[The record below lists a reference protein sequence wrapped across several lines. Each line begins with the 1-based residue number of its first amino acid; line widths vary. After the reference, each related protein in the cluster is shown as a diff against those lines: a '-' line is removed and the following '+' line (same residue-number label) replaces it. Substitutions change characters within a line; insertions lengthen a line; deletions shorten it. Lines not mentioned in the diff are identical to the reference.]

1 MKRRF
6 FAFSV
11 CMAVLLASF
20 TGCYS
25 AKKDGPSTASSAQ
38 TAQLGF
44 GSGTEESVEIRTYV
58 LPEGNVRADSI
69 YVPSPSTGGFWTW
82 AVFTSKTIQAYDP
95 VTRTTYYPCY
105 QAGCKHNDASC
116 SAYFGDIS
124 SLAEYRGN
132 FYAMIYYND
141 DTASAFVTRPVSGGP
156 LRILASWEPENE
168 NEECRCSLYGL
179 SFGKAYLIVAKET
192 YTMTED
198 GQQACVGQEYSRWS
212 FDLETGEM
220 VELMTDTDGILP
232 YMYGVWEDIAVYQ
245 TVKTVEGAPEFEEWI
260 MQQPEG
266 TTSYQYGLQYYKY
279 RVYSKNLK
287 TGEEKTI
294 VDESENF
301 VWTADPHMSWGQYV
315 VYQIGRSVYVYDM
328 ETQTSKK
335 LFTHDPGWDFYNYM
349 IQDGH
354 VMVIGGTEDT
364 CRAWAVDIAD
374 GSVIELDTRGGNV
387 VAFGANYECNGYFAG
402 LKRNSSGD
410 FEQCYI
416 SKEDFYRSNYDAA
429 FR

>member
-6 FAFSV
+6 FAFLV

-25 AKKDGPSTASSAQ
+25 AQDGPSTLSSSQ
-38 TAQLGF
+38 TMQSNS
-44 GSGTEESVEIRTYV
+44 GSAAENSVEIRTYDI
-58 LPEGNVRADSI
+58 PEENVRANII
-69 YVPSPSTGGFWTW
+69 YVPSPSTGGFWTC
-82 AVFTSKTIQAYDP
+82 AVFNAKTIQAYDP
-95 VTRTTYYPCY
+95 ATRTTYFPCY
-105 QAGCKHNDASC
+105 QAGCKHTDASC
-116 SAYFGDIS
+116 TANFGGVIS
-124 SLAEYRGN
+124 GFAEYRGN

-156 LRILASWEPENE
+156 LQILASWEPENE
-168 NEECRCSLYGL
+168 NEECRCGFYGL
-179 SFGKAYLIVAKET
+179 SFGKAYLTVSKET
-192 YTMTED
+192 YAMKD
-198 GQQACVGQEYSRWS
+198 GQTESVKEEYSKCS
-212 FDLETGEM
+212 LDLETGEL
-220 VELMTDTDGILP
+220 VEYMADEDGYLP
-232 YMYGVWEDIAVYQ
+232 YMHGVWGDVAVFQDWYADRPDGTPVKRDGTEDYN
-245 TVKTVEGAPEFEEWI
+245 FR
-260 MQQPEG
+260 
-266 TTSYQYGLQYYKY
+266 L
-279 RVYSKNLK
+279 YSKNLR

-294 VDESENF
+294 VDVTENF
-301 VWTADPHMSWGQYV
+301 VWTADPHVSWGQYT
-315 VYQIGRSVYVYDM
+315 VYQVDRSVYVYDM

-349 IQDGH
+349 ILDGH

-416 SKEDFYRSNYDAA
+416 SKEDFYRSNYDGA

>member
-1 MKRRF
+1 MKKRF
-6 FAFSV
+6 LAFMV

-38 TAQLGF
+38 TVQA
-44 GSGTEESVEIRTYV
+44 GSGSGAEEPVEIRTYA
-58 LPEGNVRADSI
+58 LPEENVRADSI

-116 SAYFGDIS
+116 SAYFGEIS

-156 LRILASWEPENE
+156 LKVLASWEPENE
-168 NEECRCSLYGL
+168 NEECRCGFYGL
-179 SFGKAYLIVAKET
+179 SFGKAYLTVSKET
-192 YTMTED
+192 YATED
-198 GQQACVGQEYSRWS
+198 GQAVAVKEEYSKCS
-212 FDLETGEM
+212 LDLETGEL
-220 VELMTDTDGILP
+220 VEYMTDEDGYLP
-232 YMYGVWEDIAVYQ
+232 YMHGVWGDVAVFQDWYADRPDGTPVKRDGSEDYN
-245 TVKTVEGAPEFEEWI
+245 FR
-260 MQQPEG
+260 
-266 TTSYQYGLQYYKY
+266 L
-279 RVYSKNLK
+279 YSKNLR

-294 VDESENF
+294 VDVTENF
-301 VWTADPHMSWGQYV
+301 VWTADPHVSWGQYT
-315 VYQIGRSVYVYDM
+315 VYQVDRSVYVYDM

-335 LFTHDPGWDFYNYM
+335 LFTHEPGWDFYNYM

-364 CRAWAVDIAD
+364 CRAWAIDVTD
-374 GSVIELDTRGGNV
+374 GSVIELDTLGGDV
-387 VAFGANYECNGYFAG
+387 MPFSAHYECNGYFVG
-402 LKRNSSGD
+402 LPYDSNNGD
-410 FEQCYI
+410 QYYI
-416 SKEDFYRSNYDAA
+416 SKKDYYRSNYDAA

>member
-1 MKRRF
+1 MKKRF
-6 FAFSV
+6 LAFWV

-25 AKKDGPSTASSAQ
+25 AQKNGPSVPSSSQTVQSGSASGA
-38 TAQLGF
+38 
-44 GSGTEESVEIRTYV
+44 EEPVEIKTYP
-58 LPEGNVRADSI
+58 LPEENVRANII
-69 YVPSPSTGGFWTW
+69 YVPSPSTGGFWTF
-82 AVFTSKTIQAYDP
+82 AVFNASSIQAYDP
-95 VTRTTYYPCY
+95 VTRTSYIPCY

-116 SAYFGDIS
+116 TAYFGKEITA
-124 SLAEYRGN
+124 LAEYRGN

-156 LRILASWEPENE
+156 LQILASWEPENE

-315 VYQIGRSVYVYDM
+315 VYQIDRSVYVYDM

-349 IQDGH
+349 ILDGH
-354 VMVIGGTEDT
+354 VMVIGGTEAT

-374 GSVIELDTRGGNV
+374 GSVIELDTYGENV
-387 VAFGANYECNGYFAG
+387 VAFSAHYECNGYFVG
-402 LKRNSSGD
+402 LLHASNNAD
-410 FEQCYI
+410 QYYI
-416 SKEDFYRSNYDAA
+416 SKEDFYRSNYDGA

>member
-6 FAFSV
+6 FAFTV
-11 CMAVLLASF
+11 CMAVLLAFF

-38 TAQLGF
+38 TAQLGS

-58 LPEGNVRADSI
+58 LPEENVRADSI

-116 SAYFGDIS
+116 SAYFGEIS

-156 LRILASWEPENE
+156 LQILASWEPENE
-168 NEECRCSLYGL
+168 NEECRCGFYGL
-179 SFGKAYLIVAKET
+179 SFGKAYLTVSKET
-192 YTMTED
+192 YAMKD
-198 GQQACVGQEYSRWS
+198 GQTESVKEEYSKCS
-212 FDLETGEM
+212 LDLETGEL
-220 VELMTDTDGILP
+220 VEYMADEDGYLP
-232 YMYGVWEDIAVYQ
+232 YMHGVWGDVAVFQDWYADRPDGTPVKRDGSEDYN
-245 TVKTVEGAPEFEEWI
+245 FR
-260 MQQPEG
+260 
-266 TTSYQYGLQYYKY
+266 L
-279 RVYSKNLK
+279 YSKNLR

-294 VDESENF
+294 VDVTENF
-301 VWTADPHMSWGQYV
+301 IWTADPHVSWGQYT
-315 VYQIGRSVYVYDM
+315 VYQVDRSVYVYDM

-335 LFTHDPGWDFYNYM
+335 LFTHEPGWDLYNYKIM
-349 IQDGH
+349 DGH
-354 VMVIGGTEDT
+354 VIAICGTEDT
-364 CRAWAVDIAD
+364 CRAWAIDIMD
-374 GSVIELDTRGGNV
+374 GSVVELDTYGENV
-387 VAFGANYECNGYFAG
+387 VAFSAHYECNGYFVG
-402 LKRNSSGD
+402 LLHASNNAD
-410 FEQCYI
+410 QYYI
-416 SKEDFYRSNYDAA
+416 SKEDYYRSNYDAA

>member
-1 MKRRF
+1 MKKRF
-6 FAFSV
+6 LAFWV
-11 CMAVLLASF
+11 CMAVLLTSF

-25 AKKDGPSTASSAQ
+25 AQKDVTSVPSSSQTVQSGSASGA
-38 TAQLGF
+38 
-44 GSGTEESVEIRTYV
+44 EEPVEIKTYP
-58 LPEGNVRADSI
+58 LPEENVRANII

-116 SAYFGDIS
+116 SAYFGEIS

-156 LRILASWEPENE
+156 LQILASWEPENE
-168 NEECRCSLYGL
+168 NEECRCGFYGL
-179 SFGKAYLIVAKET
+179 SFGKAYLTVSKET
-192 YTMTED
+192 YAMKD
-198 GQQACVGQEYSRWS
+198 GQTESVKEEYSKCS
-212 FDLETGEM
+212 LDLETGEL
-220 VELMTDTDGILP
+220 VEYMADEDGYLP
-232 YMYGVWEDIAVYQ
+232 YMHGVWGDVAVFQDWYADRPDGTPVKRDGSEDYN
-245 TVKTVEGAPEFEEWI
+245 FR
-260 MQQPEG
+260 
-266 TTSYQYGLQYYKY
+266 L
-279 RVYSKNLK
+279 YSKNLR

-294 VDESENF
+294 VDVTENF
-301 VWTADPHMSWGQYV
+301 IWTADPHVSWGQYT
-315 VYQIGRSVYVYDM
+315 VYQVDRSVYVYDM

-349 IQDGH
+349 ILDGH

-364 CRAWAVDIAD
+364 CRAWAIDIMD
-374 GSVIELDTRGGNV
+374 GSVVELDTRGGNV

>member
-6 FAFSV
+6 FAFTV

-25 AKKDGPSTASSAQ
+25 AQKDVTSVPSSSQTVQSGSASGA
-38 TAQLGF
+38 
-44 GSGTEESVEIRTYV
+44 EEPVEIKTYP
-58 LPEGNVRADSI
+58 LPEENVRANII
-69 YVPSPSTGGFWTW
+69 YVPSPSTGGFWTC
-82 AVFTSKTIQAYDP
+82 AVFNARTIQAYDP
-95 VTRTTYYPCY
+95 ATNTTYYPCY
-105 QAGCKHNDASC
+105 QAGCKHTDASC
-116 SAYFGDIS
+116 TANFGGVIS
-124 SLAEYRGN
+124 GFAEYRGN

-141 DTASAFVTRPVSGGP
+141 ETASAFVTRPVSGGP
-156 LRILASWEPENE
+156 LKVLASWEPENE
-168 NEECRCSLYGL
+168 NEECRCGFYGL
-179 SFGKAYLIVAKET
+179 SFGKAYLTVSKET
-192 YTMTED
+192 YAMKD
-198 GQQACVGQEYSRWS
+198 GQMETVDEEDSKCSL
-212 FDLETGEM
+212 DLETGEL
-220 VELMTDTDGILP
+220 VEYMADEDGYLP
-232 YMYGVWEDIAVYQ
+232 YMHGVWGDVAVFQDWYADRPDGTPVKRDGSEDYN
-245 TVKTVEGAPEFEEWI
+245 FR
-260 MQQPEG
+260 
-266 TTSYQYGLQYYKY
+266 L
-279 RVYSKNLK
+279 YSKNLR

-294 VDESENF
+294 VDVTENF
-301 VWTADPHMSWGQYV
+301 IWTADPHVSWGQYT
-315 VYQIGRSVYVYDM
+315 VYQVDRSVYVYDM

-335 LFTHDPGWDFYNYM
+335 LFTHEPGWDFYNYM

-416 SKEDFYRSNYDAA
+416 SKEDFYRSNYDGA

>member
-11 CMAVLLASF
+11 CLAVLLASF

-25 AKKDGPSTASSAQ
+25 AQKDVTSFPSSSQ
-38 TAQLGF
+38 TVQSDS
-44 GSGTEESVEIRTYV
+44 GSATENSVEIRTYDI
-58 LPEGNVRADSI
+58 PEENVQAGTR
-69 YVPSPSTGGFWTW
+69 YVPSPTTGGFWMWTL
-82 AVFTSKTIQAYDP
+82 FIQDYIQAYDP
-95 VTRTTYYPCY
+95 VTKSTYIPCY
-105 QAGCKHNDASC
+105 QTGCEHSDAFC
-116 SAYFGDIS
+116 SAYFGEIS
-124 SLAEYRGN
+124 GLAEYRGN

-192 YTMTED
+192 YAMKD
-198 GQQACVGQEYSRWS
+198 GQTESVKEEYSKCS
-212 FDLETGEM
+212 LDLETGEL
-220 VELMTDTDGILP
+220 VEYMADEDGYLP
-232 YMYGVWEDIAVYQ
+232 YMHGVWGDVAVFQDWYADRPDG
-245 TVKTVEGAPEFEEWI
+245 TPVKRDGSEGYNFR
-260 MQQPEG
+260 
-266 TTSYQYGLQYYKY
+266 L
-279 RVYSKNLK
+279 YSKNLR

-294 VDESENF
+294 VDVTENF
-301 VWTADPHMSWGQYV
+301 IWTADPHVSWGQYT
-315 VYQIGRSVYVYDM
+315 VYQVDRSLYVYDL
-328 ETQTSKK
+328 EEQAKRK
-335 LFTHDPGWDFYNYM
+335 LFTYERDWGFYNYQ
-349 IQDGH
+349 ILDGH
-354 VMVIGGTEDT
+354 VIAICGTEDT

-374 GSVIELDTRGGNV
+374 GSVIALDTRGGNV